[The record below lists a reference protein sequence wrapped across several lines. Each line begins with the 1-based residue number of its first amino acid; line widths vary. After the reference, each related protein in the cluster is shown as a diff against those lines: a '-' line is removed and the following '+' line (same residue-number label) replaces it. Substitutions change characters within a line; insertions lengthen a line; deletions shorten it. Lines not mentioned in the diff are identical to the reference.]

1 MRDRLLRTMAEMEN
15 VRRRTEREKADTARY
30 AISNFARDV
39 LTVGD
44 NLRRTIEHV
53 PADAAA
59 QDPALKS
66 FLDGVELTERELLNV
81 LERHGVTRIDPVGQ
95 RFDPN
100 CHQAMYEVQNPDVP
114 EGTVVDV
121 MQAGYV
127 IGDRCL
133 RPALVAVAKGGAKQT
148 ARQARPTMDRRKPPM
163 TISRMGP
170 PQGRREPPRGEPP
183 RGGPSRQ
190 GPAQQALTGL
200 RHPPQ
205 RQIDASAFGQEIGCA
220 GKNAVDAVKGKPVL
234 AAQHH
239 DVAGLELEFSRRV
252 AARAAAGDGRWRY
265 RRATPI
271 STGASKSSSS
281 LS

>member
-1 MRDRLLRTMAEMEN
+1 MSDEKTDARPNEEAGPANTDAQAPDPAAQASAELTALVAENSDMRDRLLRTMADMEN
-15 VRRRTEREKADTARY
+15 LRRRTEREKADISRY
-30 AISNFARDV
+30 AVSNFARDV

-53 PADAAA
+53 PAEAAA

-100 CHQAMYEVQNPDVP
+100 CHQAMYEVQNSDVP

-148 ARQARPTMDRRKPPM
+148 APSQQAAD
-163 TISRMGP
+163 GP
-170 PQGRREPPRGEPP
+170 PRAANDDFPGNGPQGGRETLRGEPARGEPHRGEPHRGGNP
-183 RGGPSRQ
+183 RGP
-190 GPAQQALTGL
+190 
-200 RHPPQ
+200 HN
-205 RQIDASAFGQEIGCA
+205 
-220 GKNAVDAVKGKPVL
+220 K
-234 AAQHH
+234 H
-239 DVAGLELEFSRRV
+239 
-252 AARAAAGDGRWRY
+252 
-265 RRATPI
+265 
-271 STGASKSSSS
+271 
-281 LS
+281 

>member
-1 MRDRLLRTMAEMEN
+1 MSDEKTDTRPEDQPGAGSAADVQAADPAAQASAELTALVAENSDMRDRLLRTMADMEN
-15 VRRRTEREKADTARY
+15 LRRRTEREKSDTARY

-53 PADAAA
+53 PTDAAS

-66 FLDGVELTERELLNV
+66 FLEGVELTERELLNV
-81 LERHGVTRIDPVGQ
+81 LERHGVTRIDPIGQ

-133 RPALVAVAKGGAKQT
+133 RPALVAVAKGGVKVGKQPQT
-148 ARQARPTMDRRKPPM
+148 DGDGFGPRRPANDDVP
-163 TISRMGP
+163 
-170 PQGRREPPRGEPP
+170 
-183 RGGPSRQ
+183 GG
-190 GPAQQALTGL
+190 
-200 RHPPQ
+200 
-205 RQIDASAFGQEIGCA
+205 
-220 GKNAVDAVKGKPVL
+220 GKPDEPEV
-234 AAQHH
+234 
-239 DVAGLELEFSRRV
+239 
-252 AARAAAGDGRWRY
+252 
-265 RRATPI
+265 I
-271 STGASKSSSS
+271 
-281 LS
+281 

>member
-1 MRDRLLRTMAEMEN
+1 MSDEKTDGRPEEQAGLANTEAQAPDPAAQASAQLTALIAENSDMRDRLLRTMADMEN
-15 VRRRTEREKADTARY
+15 LRRRTEREKADTARY

-133 RPALVAVAKGGAKQT
+133 RPALVAVAKGGAKQ
-148 ARQARPTMDRRKPPM
+148 AAPSQPGD
-163 TISRMGP
+163 GP
-170 PQGRREPPRGEPP
+170 PKAANDDFPGSGPQGGREPHRGEPHRGEPHRGEPHRGEPP
-183 RGGPSRQ
+183 RGGHPGR
-190 GPAQQALTGL
+190 GP
-200 RHPPQ
+200 HN
-205 RQIDASAFGQEIGCA
+205 
-220 GKNAVDAVKGKPVL
+220 K
-234 AAQHH
+234 H
-239 DVAGLELEFSRRV
+239 
-252 AARAAAGDGRWRY
+252 
-265 RRATPI
+265 
-271 STGASKSSSS
+271 
-281 LS
+281 

>member
-1 MRDRLLRTMAEMEN
+1 MSDEKTDPRPEDQAGRANADLQGPDPAAHATAELEALVAENSEMRDRLLRTMAEMEN
-15 VRRRTEREKADTARY
+15 LRRRTEREKSDTARY

-53 PADAAA
+53 PAEAAA

-81 LERHGVTRIDPVGQ
+81 LERHGVTRIDPLGQ

-100 CHQAMYEVQNPDVP
+100 CHQAMYEVPNPDVP

-133 RPALVAVAKGGAKQT
+133 RPALVAVAKGGAKAT
-148 ARQARPTMDRRKPPM
+148 ANQGETPPRAANDDLPG
-163 TISRMGP
+163 SGA
-170 PQGRREPPRGEPP
+170 QGRREPPRGEPP
-183 RGGPSRQ
+183 RGGHHPGR
-190 GPAQQALTGL
+190 GP
-200 RHPPQ
+200 HN
-205 RQIDASAFGQEIGCA
+205 
-220 GKNAVDAVKGKPVL
+220 K
-234 AAQHH
+234 H
-239 DVAGLELEFSRRV
+239 
-252 AARAAAGDGRWRY
+252 
-265 RRATPI
+265 
-271 STGASKSSSS
+271 
-281 LS
+281 